1 MVDID
6 KQACRALVER
16 GYRNGLWPEWYV
28 TWDFLEKYPRSMEP
42 GYLHLDWHHIP
53 GMYFRKQFLRTIVI
67 EKKEWAH
74 LSEPASLT
82 QYWEPSQAPNDFHW
96 TFA

>member
-6 KQACRALVER
+6 KQACHALVER

-42 GYLHLDWHHIP
+42 WYLHLDWHHIP
-53 GMYFRKQFLRTIVI
+53 RMYFRKFLHTIVI
-67 EKKEWAH
+67 EKKEWDH
-74 LSEPASLT
+74 LSKPTSLT
-82 QYWEPSQAPNDFHW
+82 WYWEPSQAPDDFHW